1 MLNKAER
8 PVVIV
13 GATSAELRFPG
24 RVTATELRNPD
35 FAAMGRS
42 FGALGLTIDND
53 GDVERVVEQ
62 AMTTD
67 QPVVVDVLASLNHL
81 TAWRKLDEMPAY
93 ATARA

>member
-1 MLNKAER
+1 MARSAAALLAETLDTHG
-8 PVVIV
+8 VDLIYCV
-13 GATSAELRFPG
+13 PG
-24 RVTATELRNPD
+24 ESYL
-35 FAAMGRS
+35 AAMGRS

-67 QPVVVDVLASLNHL
+67 QPVVVDVRASLNYL